1 MNLFSSPSPPKV
13 VPAPKVEDKAVQ
25 EAAAEAARK
34 RQKARGFQSTILSRD
49 FLGPEAPVLKQTMG
63 A

>member
-1 MNLFSSPSPPKV
+1 MNLFGGSEPKKV
-13 VPAPKVEDKAVQ
+13 AAPLASDKAVQ

-34 RQKARGFQSTILSRD
+34 RLSAKGFRSTILSRD
-49 FLGPEAPVLKQTMG
+49 FLPADAPVLKTTLG